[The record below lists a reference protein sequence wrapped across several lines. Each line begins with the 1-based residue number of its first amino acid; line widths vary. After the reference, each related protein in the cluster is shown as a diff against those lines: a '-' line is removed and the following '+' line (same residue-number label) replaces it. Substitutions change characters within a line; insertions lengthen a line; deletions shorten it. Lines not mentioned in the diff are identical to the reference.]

1 MNKQLQ
7 MVRDFHT
14 AFSYDQKPHGS
25 ELQVPSRKV
34 IYARMSFMSEELAEI
49 LLSLASGNREK
60 QLDGAVDL
68 AYFALGT
75 LAIIGKDVYVPK
87 GGYVFVDDVE
97 LAGQEIHLRT
107 MLDAV
112 NKTLFLMTFLT
123 CDPAAKEDLDKG
135 LSYIVHTCIN
145 FAEKHILADFYGAFA
160 EVQRSN
166 MSKLGADGKPI
177 YNEAGKIQ
185 KGPNY
190 SEPALLPFLHDL
202 A

>member
-1 MNKQLQ
+1 MNEQLQ

-14 AFSYDQKPHGS
+14 AFSYDQKPHGA
-25 ELQVPSRKV
+25 ELEVPSDKV
-34 IYARMSFMSEELAEI
+34 IYARMSFMAEEMAEI

-75 LAIIGKDVYVPK
+75 LAIVGRDVYVPK
-87 GGYVFVDDVE
+87 NGYVFVNDE
-97 LAGQEIHLRT
+97 EIAGREIHLRT
-107 MLDAV
+107 LIDAV
-112 NKTLFLMTFLT
+112 NKTLFLMTFLS
-123 CDPAAKEDLDKG
+123 CDAAAKEDLDKA
-135 LSYIVHTCIN
+135 LSYVVYTCIN
-145 FAEKHILADFYGAFA
+145 FADNCIKADFYGAFN

-166 MSKLGADGKPI
+166 LSKLGADGKPI

-190 SEPALLPFLHDL
+190 SEPNLLPFLKGN